1 MSSTPIAPFTSRRPI
16 SVSTRPGAT
25 TFTWMPLRRSSLAS
39 VHASASSAAFAML
52 YGAEFA
58 AMCTRRRARDHHD
71 VAARAAS
78 RIDGSTSFE
87 HDHAPNACV
96 RHDPLDLGRI
106 GVGDGLAARR
116 DARVVHEDVDR
127 AEVGE
132 HARRPSPRTAAKSS
146 TDAAYATARRP
157 SFSISATVS
166 ARRVVVARGS

>member
-58 AMCTRRRARDHHD
+58 RHVRAL
-71 VAARAAS
+71 AALEIITMSPRGRV

-87 HDHAPNACV
+87 QRPRAERVRAPHPV
-96 RHDPLDLGRI
+96 DLGGV

-116 DARVVHEDVDR
+116 DAGVVHEDVDR
-127 AEVGE
+127 AEVARARASTIAS
-132 HARRPSPRTAAKSS
+132 HAS
-146 TDAAYATARRP
+146 
-157 SFSISATVS
+157 
-166 ARRVVVARGS
+166 